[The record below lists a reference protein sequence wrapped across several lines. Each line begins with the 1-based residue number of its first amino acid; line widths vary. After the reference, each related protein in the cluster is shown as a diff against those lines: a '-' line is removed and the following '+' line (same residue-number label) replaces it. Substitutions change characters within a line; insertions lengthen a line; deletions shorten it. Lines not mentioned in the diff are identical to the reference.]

1 VSSLEDSSPQ
11 QGPLEPLRVDT
22 ARVVGIGVLLWLV
35 ALVLT
40 LVIPALH
47 EGDRSW
53 WKWTCVAGAALGAL
67 GWAYV
72 RRGRG
77 NASAA

>member
-1 VSSLEDSSPQ
+1 MSPSDEPTRQ
-11 QGPLEPLRVDT
+11 QPQLEPLRVDT
-22 ARVVGIGVLLWLV
+22 ARIVGIGVLLWLV

-53 WKWTCVAGAALGAL
+53 WKWTCVAGAALGTL